1 MKLNLRV
8 TISLISLDVWM
19 YSPNFTSYDSRL
31 WDSIRNKAKLTHFN
45 ESVTVRIKLFE
56 IIFLASKNLFYCNLS
71 YVNSMKEPGTGKHRI
86 RSTGYTG
93 RLSRYI
99 EFSEEIS
106 IRVYSEMI
114 LIFSL
119 YSKIHFGLKYSP
131 CIYFRFWNSKS
142 VNRRNPPFLK
152 TRKIDVIGL
161 RIQCFYVVSFPVPSK
176 NSNSYKRWIF
186 LTTRI
191 LFCKDWIRFS
201 LIYWRSDR
209 SFSE

>member
-1 MKLNLRV
+1 MSECIHQILHA
-8 TISLISLDVWM
+8 
-19 YSPNFTSYDSRL
+19 YDSRL
-31 WDSIRNKAKLTHFN
+31 WNSIRNKAKLTHFN

-99 EFSEEIS
+99 EFSKEIS

-119 YSKIHFGLKYSP
+119 YSQIHEGLKYSP
-131 CIYFRFWNSKS
+131 CIYFRF
-142 VNRRNPPFLK
+142 
-152 TRKIDVIGL
+152 
-161 RIQCFYVVSFPVPSK
+161 
-176 NSNSYKRWIF
+176 
-186 LTTRI
+186 
-191 LFCKDWIRFS
+191 
-201 LIYWRSDR
+201 
-209 SFSE
+209 